1 MQGNLLFI
9 YFKALFEKKT
19 HFFLDKTT
27 KIGLKICLPNKP
39 LSEKSLYKKDWEPNK
54 DLPIWLE
61 FDSIELTWNLWFD

>member
-1 MQGNLLFI
+1 
-9 YFKALFEKKT
+9 
-19 HFFLDKTT
+19 LDKTT